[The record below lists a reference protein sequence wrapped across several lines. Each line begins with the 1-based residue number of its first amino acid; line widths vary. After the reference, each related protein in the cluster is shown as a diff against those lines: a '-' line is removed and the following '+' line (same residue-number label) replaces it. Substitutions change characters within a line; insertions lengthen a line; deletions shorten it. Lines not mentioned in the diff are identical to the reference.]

1 MSQYNENIEAFET
14 EIKKSIEEKQNSEE
28 KLAPLRAKILTDET
42 PLKEKLEAL
51 EEIYKMYPENRQLLV
66 GLAYYSAADE
76 AWPEALEF
84 IRKFLK
90 GGGRLYSDRLGLG
103 LMEAGILHYQG
114 QEVEAQ
120 ASLEAFLRR
129 TRDPWYQTISE
140 YLLGKQSE
148 DYLKKQAGESPENLI
163 TASTALGFWS
173 EGSGEKDKALRYYK
187 EALGTFLDNWLEYDF
202 AKERIKRLKQ
212 PAG

>member
-1 MSQYNENIEAFET
+1 M
-14 EIKKSIEEKQNSEE
+14 
-28 KLAPLRAKILTDET
+28 
-42 PLKEKLEAL
+42 
-51 EEIYKMYPENRQLLV
+51 
-66 GLAYYSAADE
+66 
-76 AWPEALEF
+76 
-84 IRKFLK
+84 
-90 GGGRLYSDRLGLG
+90 GLG

-120 ASLEAFLRR
+120 TNLEAFLRR

-148 DYLKKQAGESPENLI
+148 DLLKKQAGETPENLI
-163 TASTALGFWS
+163 TASTVLGFWS
-173 EGSGEKDKALRYYK
+173 EGSGDKNKAIKHYK
-187 EALGTFLDNWLEYDF
+187 EALGTFLDTWLEYDF